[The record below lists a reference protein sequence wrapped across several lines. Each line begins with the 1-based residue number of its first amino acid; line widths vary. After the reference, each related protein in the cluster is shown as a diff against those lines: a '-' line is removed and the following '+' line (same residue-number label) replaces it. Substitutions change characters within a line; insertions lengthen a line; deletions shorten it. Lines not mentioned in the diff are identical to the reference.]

1 MLGAAKTNG
10 AAELSVRRIHPA
22 VNALP
27 SMKFT
32 LPIFVAIALL
42 AAPVFAEPPK
52 TTEPTNAAEAAAKKA
67 AEDAEIA
74 AKYQAL
80 VTTLPADQQAWERTL
95 QENLGAF
102 YLPIHEREKVR
113 GTSNAWDFIADDPK
127 LPRVLLIGDSVSRGY
142 TQAVRRELAGK
153 VNVHRA
159 PENCGPSANGLKKL
173 DVWLGDGKWDAI
185 HFNFGIHDRAT
196 APEVYEQ
203 NLEQLVT
210 RLEATG
216 AKLVWASTTPI
227 PPDTKDGETA
237 TAAIV
242 EKNKIAARVMQKHHV
257 VIDDLHAWMLP
268 DVAKFQNP
276 HDVHF
281 NAAGY
286 DRLAQRVA
294 RVIETALPA
303 VEGVNPA
310 TVPAGKLEMDGYN
323 WEDRHAAAM
332 AAKDRLQPEIVLIG
346 DSITHFWGGEPDDG
360 KSRGREAWAAL
371 FGARK
376 VLNLGFGWDRTQNV
390 LQRIEL
396 GELDGIDPK
405 LIVIHIG
412 TNNLAGTPQYRAGT
426 PAQIA
431 AGIAAVVD
439 RTQAKCPH
447 AQVILMAVFPRGK
460 GATNPQRE
468 SIAEINKLLA
478 PLAQKP
484 RVTLLDITEKW
495 LAPDGAVSTD
505 LMPDSLHP
513 NEKGYTVWA
522 DALRPL
528 LPNP

>member
-1 MLGAAKTNG
+1 MK
-10 AAELSVRRIHPA
+10 PA
-22 VNALP
+22 FSLLTALLIC
-27 SMKFT
+27 T
-32 LPIFVAIALL
+32 LPC
-42 AAPVFAEPPK
+42 FAEPPK
-52 TTEPTNAAEAAAKKA
+52 TAEPTNAAEAAAKKA
-67 AEDAEIA
+67 ADDAAVA
-74 AKYQAL
+74 AQYQA
-80 VTTLPADQQAWERTL
+80 VVAKLPPEQQAWERTL
-95 QENLGAF
+95 QENLGSF
-102 YLPIHEREKVR
+102 YLPLHQRDKVR
-113 GTSNAWDFIADDPK
+113 GVSNAWDFVADDPR

-142 TQAVRRELAGK
+142 TQAVRKELAGK

-159 PENCGPSANGLKKL
+159 PANCGPTASGLKNL
-173 DVWLGDGKWDAI
+173 DVWLGDGRWDLI

-196 APEVYEQ
+196 APEIYEQ

-216 AKLVWASTTPI
+216 AKLVWASTTPV
-227 PPDTKDGETA
+227 PPDTKDGPAA

-257 VIDDLHAWMLP
+257 VIDDLYAWVLP

-276 HDVHF
+276 KDVHF
-281 NAAGY
+281 TAAGY

-294 RVIETALPA
+294 RVIESTLPA

-310 TVPAGKLEMDGYN
+310 TVPVGKLEMDGYN

-360 KSRGREAWAAL
+360 KARGREAWAAL
-371 FGARK
+371 FGERK

-390 LQRIEL
+390 LKRIEL
-396 GELDGIDPK
+396 GELDGIDPR

-412 TNNLAGTPQYRAGT
+412 TNNLASTPQHRAET

-431 AGIAAVVD
+431 GGIAAVVD
-439 RTQAKCPH
+439 RAQAKCPH
-447 AQVILMAVFPRGK
+447 AQIVLMAVFPRGK

-468 SIAEINKLLA
+468 SIVQINQLLA

-484 RVTLLDITEKW
+484 RVTLLDITDKW
-495 LAPDGAVSTD
+495 LAPDGSVSTE

-513 NEKGYTVWA
+513 NEKGYGVWA

-528 LPNP
+528 LPKN

>member
-1 MLGAAKTNG
+1 
-10 AAELSVRRIHPA
+10 
-22 VNALP
+22 
-27 SMKFT
+27 MKRT
-32 LPIFVAIALL
+32 LLLL
-42 AAPVFAEPPK
+42 AAALVCILPGRAGPPK
-52 TTEPTNAAEAAAKKA
+52 TAEPTNAAEAAAKKA
-67 AEDAEIA
+67 AEDAEVA
-74 AKYQAL
+74 AQYQTL
-80 VTTLPADQQAWERTL
+80 VAKLPPAQHAWERTL
-95 QENLGAF
+95 QENLGSF
-102 YLPIHEREKVR
+102 YLPLHERDKVR
-113 GTSNAWDFIADDPK
+113 GVSNAWDFVADDPK

-142 TQAVRRELAGK
+142 TQAVRKELAGK

-159 PENCGPSANGLKKL
+159 PANCGPTASGLKNL
-173 DVWLGDGKWDAI
+173 DAWLGDPAKKWDLI

-203 NLEQLVT
+203 NLEQILT

-227 PPDTKDGETA
+227 PPDTKDGEAA
-237 TAAIV
+237 TTAIV

-257 VIDDLHAWMLP
+257 VIDDLYAWMLP

-276 HDVHF
+276 KDVHF
-281 NAAGY
+281 SGAGY

-310 TVPAGKLEMDGYN
+310 IVPVGKLEMDGYD
-323 WEDRHAAAM
+323 WENRHAAAM
-332 AAKDRLQPEIVLIG
+332 AVKDQLQPEIVLIG
-346 DSITHFWGGEPDDG
+346 DSITHFWGGQPDDG
-360 KSRGREAWAAL
+360 KSRGKDAWAAL

-390 LQRIEL
+390 LKRIEL

-412 TNNLAGTPQYRAGT
+412 TNNLAGTPHYRAGT

-431 AGIAAVVD
+431 EGIAAVVD
-439 RTQAKCPH
+439 RAQAKCPH
-447 AQVILMAVFPRGK
+447 AQVVLMAVFPRGK

-484 RVTLLDITEKW
+484 RVTLLDITDKW
-495 LAPDGAVSTD
+495 LAPDGSVSTE

-528 LPNP
+528 LPKD